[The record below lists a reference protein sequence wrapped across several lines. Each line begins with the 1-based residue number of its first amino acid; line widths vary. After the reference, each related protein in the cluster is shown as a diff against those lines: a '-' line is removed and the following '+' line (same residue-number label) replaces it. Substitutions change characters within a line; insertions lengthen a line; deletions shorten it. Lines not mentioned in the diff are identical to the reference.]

1 MLPKSFVFFDKVK
14 TCQNFLFFPEIFAMI
29 LAIVVIFVY
38 FRKKFSLKDE
48 NDFREKAE
56 TDFFPQP

>member
-1 MLPKSFVFFDKVK
+1 
-14 TCQNFLFFPEIFAMI
+14 MI